1 MGNPAFNVTFLSK
14 FYCHSVTGERNKQ
27 DVLRIN
33 TNTHLH
39 TFKEGTCCR
48 AQVPIWS
55 KSLPKLFAKI
65 WKLSSE

>member
-33 TNTHLH
+33 T
-39 TFKEGTCCR
+39 FP
-48 AQVPIWS
+48 QVYRE
-55 KSLPKLFAKI
+55 KLLFL
-65 WKLSSE
+65 KLS